1 VTNTESWDR
10 VGERGTGFPGSTPL
24 NYGPETPTEDDL
36 RLLGDVAGKRVLELG
51 CGNGRAAVTLAKQGA
66 HTIAIDASATQLAHG
81 RALAA
86 AEEVRVEW
94 HEADLADLAFLRADS
109 IDLALSVFALAEVD
123 DVDRVF
129 RQVQRVL
136 RPGAPFVFSYEHPFA
151 LVAAGGFLDGQPM
164 TVQREGEPI
173 EVWPRSASAVFGALG
188 RAGFRVDTL
197 LEPPGRDPAMPAA
210 IIWRARKEGQ

>member
-10 VGERGTGFPGSTPL
+10 VGERGAGSSGPDPV
-24 NYGPETPTEDDL
+24 NYGPDAPTEDDL

-51 CGNGRAAVTLAKQGA
+51 CGNGRAAVAIAKLGA
-66 HTIAIDASATQLAHG
+66 TTIAIDASPAQIAQG

-109 IDLALSVFALAEVD
+109 IDLAFSVFSLAEVD
-123 DVDRVF
+123 DIDRVF

-151 LVAAGGFLDGQPM
+151 LVAAGGYLDGQPM
-164 TVQREGEPI
+164 SVLREGEPI
-173 EVWPRSASAVFGALG
+173 QVWPRSASAVFSALG